1 MRHRAGDD
9 ALPDTAF
16 AQEVVFGRFCAT
28 IPFALHVLR
37 DVVPLPEFRHLFL
50 REFAGELADYQN
62 GDVTIDTADGQTL
75 TFAKKDISSVRI
87 REDDLDGE

>member
-1 MRHRAGDD
+1 MMGWPVTVKLYRPVDG
-9 ALPDTAF
+9 
-16 AQEVVFGRFCAT
+16 V
-28 IPFALHVLR
+28 
-37 DVVPLPEFRHLFL
+37 

-62 GDVTIDTADGQTL
+62 GDVTIGTADGQTL

>member
-50 REFAGELADYQN
+50 REFAGEQFADERFYICHFVFFAVSVIN
-62 GDVTIDTADGQTL
+62 TRHDT
-75 TFAKKDISSVRI
+75 RYP
-87 REDDLDGE
+87 